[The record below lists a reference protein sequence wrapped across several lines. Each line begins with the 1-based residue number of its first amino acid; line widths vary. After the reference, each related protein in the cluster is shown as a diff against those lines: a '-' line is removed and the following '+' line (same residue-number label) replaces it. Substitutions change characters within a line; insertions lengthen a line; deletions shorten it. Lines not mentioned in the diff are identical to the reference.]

1 MTSTSATTT
10 VTAPL
15 PSLGRVSRERAVLE
29 LKSEVRNPMSMA
41 FTLLFPVMMLFLF
54 GAVFSG
60 AVNNTSG
67 VTNSQLFVAG
77 IIGSSILS
85 TGMVGLAIGIAIERD
100 KGQLKRLAGT
110 PMPKAAYFLGKIA
123 SVLALAAGQIVVLT
137 LLGIALFDVEL
148 PTSASKWFTF
158 AWVFVLGIAAATLL
172 GVAIGGLL
180 PNGKSAPAIL
190 NLPYVALQFIS
201 GVFVP
206 FNELPDSLRTVAGV
220 FPLRWLCQGMR
231 SVFLPDSF
239 QEVEQSHSWQHPT
252 MAIVLL
258 AWCVLGTI
266 LCLRTFRFTTD

>member
-1 MTSTSATTT
+1 MTATRETA
-10 VTAPL
+10 TAPL
-15 PSLGRVSRERAVLE
+15 PSLARASRHRAVLE
-29 LKSEVRNPMSMA
+29 LKAEVRNPMSLA
-41 FTLLFPVMMLFLF
+41 FTLLFPVMMLLLF

-60 AVNNTSG
+60 TVNNSSG

-85 TGMVGLAIGIAIERD
+85 TGLVGLAIGIAIERE

-137 LLGIALFDVEL
+137 LIGIVLFDVDL
-148 PTSASKWFTF
+148 PTSASKWLTF
-158 AWVFVLGIAAATLL
+158 AWVFVLGITAATVL
-172 GVAIGGLL
+172 GVAVGGLM
-180 PNGKSAPAIL
+180 PNGKSAPAIV

-206 FNELPDSLRTVAGV
+206 FNELPDWLRSVAGV

-239 QEVEQSHSWQHPT
+239 QQIEQGHSWQHPT

-258 AWCVLGTI
+258 AWAVLGMV
-266 LCLRTFRFTTD
+266 LCVRTFRFTTD